1 MRWLIYGA
9 LMLFMPGID
18 NLAHFGGLVAG
29 GLLGFVVPPGE
40 PKSRGGEIALRVL
53 SLAAIVV
60 TLGSFAAMALT
71 YGRHL
76 EIARLNGWL

>member
-1 MRWLIYGA
+1 
-9 LMLFMPGID
+9 MPGID

-29 GLLGFVVPPGE
+29 GILGFVVPSGE
-40 PKSRGGEIALRVL
+40 PKSRGGEVALRLL
-53 SLAAIVV
+53 SFTALLA

-76 EIARLNGWL
+76 EIARFNRWL